1 MRVLGM
7 ISGTSHDGVDVAV
20 VDFAAD
26 GTLLRGS
33 LVTSG
38 TTPYPDALRA
48 RLVAALP
55 PTALQMAEVC
65 ALDTEL
71 GQFFAS
77 CASDTIADCGAVDLV
92 CTHGQTVFHWVEEGH
107 ARGTLQLGQ
116 PAFLVEATGATV
128 VSDVRS
134 RDIAAG
140 GQGAPLVPVL
150 DLLLL
155 GATGRRCGALN
166 LGGIANMTVIPRPG
180 DDAAPDEVTAYD
192 LGPANA
198 LIDAAALQLT
208 GRHFDADGALGAAGT
223 VDAALLRHLMAEPY
237 YTLPAPKSTGKEL
250 FHDGYLADLLQA
262 FPDVRGPDLVATL
275 TALTAEVVAAEVIRC
290 QLQLLVVSGGGVR
303 NPTLMAM
310 IRDRLPEVEI
320 TTSDAFGAPSDAK
333 EAIAFA
339 LIGYLTAHGLPGNVP
354 SCTGA
359 DGPRVLGSIT
369 PTGRWEMLSA
379 PMPTSLTL
387 APTPH

>member
-20 VDFAAD
+20 VDFHAEGSVLH
-26 GTLLRGS
+26 GTL
-33 LVTSG
+33 VTVS
-38 TTPYPDALRA
+38 TTPYPNALRA
-48 RLVAALP
+48 RLLAALP
-55 PTALQMAEVC
+55 PTALPMAEVC
-65 ALDTEL
+65 VLDTEL
-71 GQFFAS
+71 GEFFAS
-77 CASDTIADCGAVDLV
+77 SAAAAVATSGQVDLV
-92 CTHGQTVFHWVEEGH
+92 CTHGQTVFHWIEEGR

-116 PAFLVEATGATV
+116 PAFLAEATGATV
-128 VSDVRS
+128 VSDLRS

-155 GATGRRCGALN
+155 GQVGKRCGALN
-166 LGGIANMTVIPRPG
+166 LGGIANVTVVPG
-180 DDAAPDEVTAYD
+180 PSDEFPPSAYD

-223 VDAALLRHLMAEPY
+223 PDEDLLRWLLAEPY
-237 YTLPAPKSTGKEL
+237 YALPAPKSTGKEL
-250 FHDGYLADLLQA
+250 FHDGYLAEITRQ
-262 FPDVRGPDLVATL
+262 FPHVRGADLAATL
-275 TALTAEVVAAEVIRC
+275 TALTAEVVAAEAIRIG
-290 QLQLLVVSGGGVR
+290 LELLVVSGGGVR
-303 NPTLMAM
+303 NPTLMWM
-310 IRDRLPEVEI
+310 IRSRLPGVEI
-320 TTSDAFGAPSDAK
+320 TTSDTFGAPSDTK

-359 DGPRVLGSIT
+359 AGPRVLGSIT
-369 PTGRWEMLSA
+369 PPGSGWAMESA
-379 PMPTSLTL
+379 PMPTSLVLRT
-387 APTPH
+387 A